1 MVEVHSYISYII
13 MLGLSKVFQF
23 LLLIFRNIW
32 FIFEH
37 ILTFRLRTV
46 VSDWSK
52 SASRSRNLSMSS
64 SSTSAP
70 VRCLQNSQ
78 VNPYHNYILFK
89 NLTDLPYKK
98 SWKDCNFH
106 MKTPTLFACEDR
118 RWPASAV
125 SKCFAFSGK
134 FRNEK
139 IWMLLERE
147 D

>member
-1 MVEVHSYISYII
+1 

-70 VRCLQNSQ
+70 VRCLKNSQ

-89 NLTDLPYKK
+89 NLADLPYKNHERIAI
-98 SWKDCNFH
+98 STWKLPPYLLAKIVVDLLELSQSVLHFLENSE
-106 MKTPTLFACEDR
+106 MKNYECSL
-118 RWPASAV
+118 
-125 SKCFAFSGK
+125 K
-134 FRNEK
+134 EK
-139 IWMLLERE
+139 ISII
-147 D
+147 